1 MIGVGPEVERRKD
14 KRRDVIK
21 ALFLINPCAD
31 SREVAADSFGKL
43 NLATETSVGGKA
55 CTTRSE
61 VYAMGEDQSVRRWVG
76 TAGNPPKPPRR
87 ARGLLSWP
95 GLGLSF

>member
-1 MIGVGPEVERRKD
+1 MIGVCPEVEQRKD

-55 CTTRSE
+55 CATRSE
-61 VYAMGEDQSVRRWVG
+61 VYAMGDQSVRRWVG
-76 TAGNPPKPPRR
+76 MAGNPPKPPRR